1 MAPEGPRPKRLKTRF
16 GAGSSSEKR
25 DRRPLSDAMALTLH
39 GHADYASAITASVRL
54 TNPAKPDMPA
64 VSQLGLV
71 GGFAHQPGDFLRLL

>member
-1 MAPEGPRPKRLKTRF
+1 
-16 GAGSSSEKR
+16 
-25 DRRPLSDAMALTLH
+25 MALTLH